1 MDSFQHTPAPSTANG
16 VPAQSALLARRR
28 KSLPSR
34 AHAARK
40 SPSTVDPASPE
51 VISSLISSLSTI
63 SVPVQSHFD
72 NVPPIDPDIPSA
84 PSFFQTEFSIPDPPP
99 SSSSN
104 GPGFGVTYGAQK
116 SPGERPESPYL
127 HPDDAADAPVVRMA
141 RAQPSPKVKA
151 TFDPPASPIRPTS
164 KGSYT
169 STRKAYEGA
178 AFGIISAEPPPP
190 PISAA
195 PSIAS
200 SSSEGRR
207 SLKDALGL
215 LRKTSRGSINDKERK
230 ADQVRKTTSYSDTMK
245 YNVPRNRASIRSMYS
260 MVDAAERP
268 VSVGMEARTMYAVS
282 APPSRDNQ
290 SLQILKEPAPGG
302 IGSGRTIPARESSL
316 RNSFSPSSKYHRST
330 RHRRYSSVGSKDAKA
345 DKIELE
351 ADNNEAEQVT
361 KRIQQLKD
369 QQQKIK
375 SELETD
381 NTPAKATRA
390 ATETPVE
397 PPVPSQK
404 PSEVR
409 QEASS
414 PAKTIAVVDESA
426 PAPAVLTGKSRTMPS
441 TGTPLLSMT
450 DQPQS
455 KSIRES
461 LDKLDQVD
469 KLRHRQSLEPTTP
482 TKRHKRS
489 PSGPTSPARVSVAVD
504 RPSSVDSVDVA
515 VSDYVSSP
523 KLTQRIPHPTT
534 GRMIAFS
541 EVGDPKGHVVL
552 CCLGMGLTRYLMA
565 FYDELARTLKLRL
578 ITLDR
583 PGVGESEPYMDETGT
598 PLGWPGKYAIL
609 QKWFGYG
616 S

>member
-1 MDSFQHTPAPSTANG
+1 MDRFQHTPALSAANG

-72 NVPPIDPDIPSA
+72 NVPRIDPDIPSA
-84 PSFFQTEFSIPDPPP
+84 PSFLQTEFCIPDPPP

-116 SPGERPESPYL
+116 SPGEPPDSPYL

-141 RAQPSPKVKA
+141 RAPPSPKVKT

-178 AFGIISAEPPPP
+178 TFGIISAEPPPP
-190 PISAA
+190 PISTA

-215 LRKTSRGSINDKERK
+215 LRKTSRGSIKDKERK
-230 ADQVRKTTSYSDTMK
+230 ADQVRKTTSYSDTMR

-260 MVDAAERP
+260 MVDAAEERRP
-268 VSVGMEARTMYAVS
+268 FSVGMEARTTNAVS

-290 SLQILKEPAPGG
+290 SLQILKDPAPGG

-316 RNSFSPSSKYHRST
+316 RHSFSSSSKYHRST
-330 RHRRYSSVGSKDAKA
+330 RHRRYSSVGDKDTKA
-345 DKIELE
+345 DNGVFE

-381 NTPAKATRA
+381 NTPAKATRE

-397 PPVPSQK
+397 PFAPSQK
-404 PSEVR
+404 PSEMH
-409 QEASS
+409 QEATS
-414 PAKTIAVVDESA
+414 PAEAIAVVDESA
-426 PAPAVLTGKSRTMPS
+426 PAPAVLTSKSRTMPS
-441 TGTPLLSMT
+441 TGTPLSSMA

-455 KSIRES
+455 KSTRQS
-461 LDKLDQVD
+461 LDKLDQTD
-469 KLRHRQSLEPTTP
+469 KLHHRQSLEPSTP

-504 RPSSVDSVDVA
+504 RPSSVDSVDIA

-523 KLTQRIPHPTT
+523 KLTQKIPHPTT

-598 PLGWPGKYAIL
+598 PLGWPGK
-609 QKWFGYG
+609 
-616 S
+616 